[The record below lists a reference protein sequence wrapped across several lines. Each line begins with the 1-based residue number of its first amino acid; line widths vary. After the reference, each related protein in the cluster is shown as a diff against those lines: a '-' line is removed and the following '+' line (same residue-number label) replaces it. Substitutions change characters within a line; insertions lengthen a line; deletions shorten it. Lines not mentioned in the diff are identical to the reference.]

1 MKKIFALLLVIGMLF
16 TGPMSLSASAGDD
29 SNDFEDWQDAWP
41 VSV

>member
-1 MKKIFALLLVIGMLF
+1 MKKIFALLLIIGTLL
-16 TGPMSLSASAGDD
+16 TGPMSLSAAGDD